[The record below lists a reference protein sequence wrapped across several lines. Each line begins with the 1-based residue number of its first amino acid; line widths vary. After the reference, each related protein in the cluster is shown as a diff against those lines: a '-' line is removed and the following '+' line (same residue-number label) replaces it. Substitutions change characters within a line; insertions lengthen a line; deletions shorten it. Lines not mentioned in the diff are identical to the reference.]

1 MGRVFMESPRKSN
14 LIRITVWAAALGL
27 LLGVL
32 SSLAMAGSADAH
44 AVLKSISPKDGARLS
59 SPPSEVVLTFNEP
72 ISSSF
77 ATVTVAGTDGQ
88 SASSGKAR
96 VSGTTVTQDLSG
108 DLADG
113 RFTITFRVV
122 SEDGHPISG
131 RTTFTVASPATST
144 TAAATSTTVAPAA
157 SSAATSAPSAT
168 AAAESDDGDGRPL
181 RLGLAIGVAG
191 LAIAAGLA
199 LVARSRHD
207 GAH

>member
-1 MGRVFMESPRKSN
+1 MGRVFMESPRKSK

-59 SPPSEVVLTFNEP
+59 SPPREVVLTFNEP

-131 RTTFTVASPATST
+131 RSTFTLASAATT
-144 TAAATSTTVAPAA
+144 TSPGATSTTVAPAT

>member
-1 MGRVFMESPRKSN
+1 MGRVFMESPRKSK

-131 RTTFTVASPATST
+131 RSTFTLASAATT
-144 TAAATSTTVAPAA
+144 TSPAATSTTVAPAT

-207 GAH
+207 AAH

>member
-1 MGRVFMESPRKSN
+1 MGAVFMESPRKSK
-14 LIRITVWAAALGL
+14 LIKITVWAAALGL

-44 AVLKSISPKDGARLS
+44 AVLKSISPKDGARLTA
-59 SPPSEVVLTFNEP
+59 PPTEVVLSFNEP

-77 ATVTVAGTDGQ
+77 ATVTVAGADGQ

-96 VSGTTVTQDLSG
+96 VSGTTVTQPLEDLP
-108 DLADG
+108 DG
-113 RFTITFRVV
+113 RFTVTFRVV
-122 SEDGHPISG
+122 SEDGHPVSG
-131 RTTFTVASPATST
+131 RSTFTVVAAATTTSPATTSAT
-144 TAAATSTTVAPAA
+144 LPAAT

-168 AAAESDDGDGRPL
+168 AAAESEDGDGRPL

-199 LVARSRHD
+199 LVARSRRD
-207 GAH
+207 GGH

>member
-1 MGRVFMESPRKSN
+1 MGRVFMESPRKSK

-44 AVLKSISPKDGARLS
+44 AMLKSISPKDGARLS

-131 RTTFTVASPATST
+131 RSTFTLASAATT
-144 TAAATSTTVAPAA
+144 TSPAATSTTVAPAT

-207 GAH
+207 AAH

>member
-1 MGRVFMESPRKSN
+1 MGRVFMESPRKSK

-59 SPPSEVVLTFNEP
+59 SPPREVVLTFNEP

>member
-131 RTTFTVASPATST
+131 RSTFTLASAATT
-144 TAAATSTTVAPAA
+144 TSPAATSTTVAPAT